1 MVLELIKLS
10 MSSLV
15 TQDWSRVAKI
25 KVKFVN

>member
-1 MVLELIKLS
+1 MVLELIKLR

-15 TQDWSRVAKI
+15 TQDWSRVEKI